1 MSMVTIT
8 TSRFGNIEVDDSLI
22 LNFTSPILGFDQL
35 KQFVI
40 LDHADESPF
49 KWLQSVEM
57 PELAFVITN
66 PQFFG
71 INYEFSLPEDACQ
84 KLELTQAEDAL
95 VVNIVNI
102 PADNPKAMTAN
113 LLGPIVINQ
122 SNRLAMQV
130 ILNDSE
136 FSTKTPLVNENEDDE
151 GNNASDDEK
160 VVPLHSKP

>member
-1 MSMVTIT
+1 MSTVTIN
-8 TSRFGNIEVDDSLI
+8 TSRFGNIEIDESLI

-49 KWLQSVEM
+49 KWLQSLEM

-71 INYEFSLPEDACQ
+71 IEYEFELPEDACQ
-84 KLELTQAEDAL
+84 KLTLTQAEDAL

-102 PADNPKAMTAN
+102 PADNPKGMTAN

-122 SNRLAMQV
+122 SNRMAMQV
-130 ILNDSE
+130 ILNETE
-136 FSTKTPLVNENEDDE
+136 FSTKTPLIQEESSEEGKENAEE
-151 GNNASDDEK
+151 N
-160 VVPLHSKP
+160 VVPLNPSSQ